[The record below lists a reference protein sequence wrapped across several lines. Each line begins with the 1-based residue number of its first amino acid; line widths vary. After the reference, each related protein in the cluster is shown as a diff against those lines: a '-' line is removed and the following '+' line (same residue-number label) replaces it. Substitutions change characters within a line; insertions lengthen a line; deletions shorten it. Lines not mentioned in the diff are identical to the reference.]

1 MYNHKI
7 MQYCMIQKSIIL
19 QCNIPVC
26 PTFIDGPGKTL
37 PFVYVRIKQALYQWL
52 WCLASANGV
61 DVSSSP
67 GEGWQE
73 YWLCIVP
80 TRIGQWNKI
89 YSKEKGVKGCRR
101 WWQTIKR
108 IWSWASQLYEEGT
121 PTSTEG
127 QGSSPDHTQV
137 ATHHLF
143 YLHIPVYLYL

>member
-1 MYNHKI
+1 MGG
-7 MQYCMIQKSIIL
+7 L
-19 QCNIPVC
+19 
-26 PTFIDGPGKTL
+26 T
-37 PFVYVRIKQALYQWL
+37 
-52 WCLASANGV
+52 GV
-61 DVSSSP
+61 
-67 GEGWQE
+67 
-73 YWLCIVP
+73 LTIVP

-89 YSKEKGVKGCRR
+89 YSEEKGVKGCRR

-121 PTSTEG
+121 TTSTEE